1 MSADMPREA
10 RATRVSPARLAAYE
24 ALFAIEKRD
33 AFAQDV
39 IAKTIDESKLS
50 VQDKAFATRLV
61 LGVVSTKGALDLMLD
76 KCLKSPKDVKA
87 NVRCALRIPIY
98 EMIYLDKQTHAAVDQ
113 GVELIGYIAPKARGL
128 ANFVLRKIA
137 QVKPSFPFG
146 DPEIGRAHV

>member
-1 MSADMPREA
+1 MVADKPREMKP
-10 RATRVSPARLAAYE
+10 TRVSPARLAAYE

-98 EMIYLDKQTHAAVDQ
+98 
-113 GVELIGYIAPKARGL
+113 
-128 ANFVLRKIA
+128 
-137 QVKPSFPFG
+137 
-146 DPEIGRAHV
+146 